1 MPSPTFLPLSTRS
14 VDVHFVRVMSK
25 IHTIAIMGPA
35 TAAAFD
41 FLKKFR
47 VATLKMPTWHDENLL
62 TPRQSLQKRG
72 MLALDDVP
80 FEETEEELTKDETHC
95 FEEFLQM
102 WKTHRGGS
110 IVCAEE
116 GEALFQKWPHTKRT
130 RHGPAGHTNHEA
142 HAPQSSGEPRMGI
155 SHDHR
160 ACPFPLPRDA
170 FQNNVQRGN
179 QKMSP
184 TEAAYMKQYYQAYRQ
199 AQRSWVRREGAASE
213 VPEVRPALAL
223 GTEVELRMGTPVSPF
238 RSTSDPDKAALA
250 DLRVLCEEMAD
261 CAESAVAAVWG
272 RIRLGLDNFFARR
285 AQADQAILHSTAAAD
300 RFRFIP
306 DLGLARTLA
315 DGVLVAINMRQPEL
329 LECQQLIAC
338 CGYAGIPVVVGV
350 TNHCE
355 DLTPL
360 KAKLP
365 DAKVLSLDP
374 HEQFLD
380 ELHRLIKTPVCA
392 NKIQASVPPKWP
404 TTRSSGTSPSASA
417 AKAKPAYGVSGWYEA
432 PESPAAQD
440 PHGHSSSTTTTTTY
454 QEPKIMCD
462 VHQKWRSPGN
472 LKTSV
477 DGLHFCLPSRVCK
490 LSTPEKLDRSG
501 NHQKC
506 KHNVRKDTCQTCTP
520 TSHCEHGKRI
530 GRCRVCSSDNF
541 CVHNVRKDTCQTC
554 TPTSHCEHG
563 KRIGRCRVCS
573 SDNFCV
579 HNVRKDTC
587 QTCTPTSHCEHGKRI
602 GRCRVCSSD
611 NFCVHNVRKDTC
623 QTCTPTSHCEHGK
636 RIGRCSVCSSDN
648 FCVHNVRK
656 DTCQTCTPTSHCEHG
671 KRIDRCRACTLE
683 NFCVHNARKGTCTKC
698 SPVERK
704 VKYGRH

>member
-155 SHDHR
+155 SRDHR

-602 GRCRVCSSD
+602 
-611 NFCVHNVRKDTC
+611 
-623 QTCTPTSHCEHGK
+623 
-636 RIGRCSVCSSDN
+636 
-648 FCVHNVRK
+648 
-656 DTCQTCTPTSHCEHG
+656 
-671 KRIDRCRACTLE
+671 DRCRACTLE